1 MTITLKAYAN
11 CDDVH
16 LVWDPGSAIPN
27 CLGFAIEC
35 RRRRNGALTQSA
47 PISNRV
53 GFKADKP
60 KKGEKRSSREWP
72 FQRFSWTDHAADLGD
87 EIEYRVVARVGTPGN
102 LADGPASAWTGLI
115 QLDPDCEGVRV
126 LFNRGFVISQFVTR
140 LLKDEGLSLAEF
152 KGRLGDF
159 ENKVRHFL
167 SGALREELLALL
179 KEVRSGSK
187 LKAYAALYELED
199 DELEKALVALGPRLE
214 VVLANGSVDV
224 AGEDQNEHARK
235 RLNDAGIAVHD
246 RMVSPGAL
254 GHNKFVVV
262 CRETVAGPKPLKVL
276 TGSTNWTRTGLC
288 TQVNNAIIIADEH
301 VARAYLDHWH
311 RLRDGG
317 SNKPNK
323 LAKQNPSPLGPH
335 ALRPPATASVWV
347 TPVAKGIDIEALKAL
362 VNGAQDGILFV
373 MFNPGGE
380 PLKTLLSRQRS
391 GLYVRGVVNQIG
403 TAERE
408 EIRLVKEGPGKPFFL
423 DVIEPE
429 GVKAPLTE
437 WAAEVTRNQFKS
449 QIGYAMTHSKCM
461 VIDPFGTKPVVVTG
475 SHNFSKSAS
484 EKNDDNFVV
493 IEGNRKLAE
502 AYAVNCM
509 MTYQHYRWRQYLQE
523 SARKGLPPFEFL
535 NDDAAEWQKR
545 LTSKNQVADLRFWV

>member
-1 MTITLKAYAN
+1 MSMSIKAYAN

-16 LVWDPGSAIPN
+16 LVWNSGAPIPN

-35 RRRRNGALTQSA
+35 RRRRNGTLTQA
-47 PISNRV
+47 TTISNRV
-53 GFKADKP
+53 GFKADMP
-60 KKGEKRSSREWP
+60 KKGEKRSSRIWP
-72 FQRFSWTDHAADLGD
+72 FQRYSWTDHAADLGD
-87 EIEYRVVARVGTPGN
+87 EIEYRVVAQVGAPGN
-102 LADGPASAWTGLI
+102 LADGPASPWSGI
-115 QLDPDCEGVRV
+115 VRLDADCEGVRA

-140 LLKDEGLSLAEF
+140 LLKAEGLTLAEF

-159 ENKVRHFL
+159 EDKIRQFL

-179 KEVRSGSK
+179 DEVRSGAN

-199 DELEKALVALGPRLE
+199 DELETALTGLGPKLE
-214 VVLANGSVDV
+214 LVLANGSVD
-224 AGEDQNEHARK
+224 APGDDQNAHARK
-235 RLNDAGIAVHD
+235 RLTDAGITVHD

-262 CRETVAGPKPLKVL
+262 CRETAAGPKPLKVL

-288 TQVNNAIIIADEH
+288 TQVNNAIIIADAA
-301 VARAYLDHWH
+301 VAQAYLDHWV
-311 RLRDGG
+311 RLRDSG
-317 SNKPNK
+317 SDKPSK
-323 LAKQNPSPLGPH
+323 LKSTNSSPVGPLPLS
-335 ALRPPATASVWV
+335 APATAHVWL
-347 TPVAKGIDIEALKAL
+347 TPVAKAIDIDALKAM
-362 VNGAQDGILFV
+362 VNAAQHGILFV

-380 PLKTLLSRQRS
+380 PLKTLLGRQRG

-429 GVKAPLTE
+429 GVTAPLAE

-449 QIGYAMTHSKCM
+449 QVGYAMTHSKCM
-461 VIDPFGTKPVVVTG
+461 VIDPFGARPIVVTG
-475 SHNFSKSAS
+475 SHNFSKAAS

-493 IEGNRKLAE
+493 IEGNRRLAE
-502 AYAVNCM
+502 AFAVNCM

-523 SARKGLPPFEFL
+523 SARKGLTPFEFL
-535 NDDAAEWQKR
+535 SDDAAWQKR
-545 LTSKNQVADLRFWV
+545 LVSPAQAADLAFWT